1 VRFHAVAASGVFET
15 STLGHALSAAMHKCG
30 QWSMFDCCRTRLSH
44 IPASHVWPFQEWLE
58 TDRACYLIRQYVFSN
73 LYHRLSMRPFMSHI
87 EKVPRSAPT
96 SAVYLRSLACA

>member
-1 VRFHAVAASGVFET
+1 MSNP
-15 STLGHALSAAMHKCG
+15 
-30 QWSMFDCCRTRLSH
+30 CRTRLSH

-87 EKVPRSAPT
+87 EKVPRSVLM
-96 SAVYLRSLACA
+96 SALSGHPHPRGVLQLVDSCPPFTAEGQGLLSGCVI